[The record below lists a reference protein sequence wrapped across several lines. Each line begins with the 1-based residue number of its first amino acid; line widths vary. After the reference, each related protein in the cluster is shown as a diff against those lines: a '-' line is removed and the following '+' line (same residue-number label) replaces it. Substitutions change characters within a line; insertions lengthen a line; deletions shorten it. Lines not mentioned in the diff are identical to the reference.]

1 MEQMRISVIIACVN
15 GLPSIDECLTA
26 LDKERSGYDV
36 EIIVLNCCHDGT
48 VEHVTRK
55 FPSVRLLHFTRR
67 LGIPELRA
75 IGMDLATG
83 AIVSIIED
91 HCLVQPGWFGEILKA
106 HGKGYQAVGGT
117 VVNGSVERVIDWAV
131 FFCEYSAVM
140 PPVPYGRVPGITGNN
155 ASYRKELLDKADD
168 RVKRTCWEFF
178 LHEELRKSGVTFFSA
193 PSIMVSHKKEF
204 GLLYFIAQR
213 YYYSRSFAGM
223 RREQAKIPQRAL
235 YVACSPLLPA
245 LMLWRTTKQVLHK
258 KRHLGRFVQSL
269 PLLLIFM
276 ISYAAGEFV
285 GYLLGGGDSLLQV
298 E

>member
-155 ASYRKELLDKADD
+155 ASYRASP
-168 RVKRTCWEFF
+168 R
-178 LHEELRKSGVTFFSA
+178 FSTGPPTMA
-193 PSIMVSHKKEF
+193 
-204 GLLYFIAQR
+204 
-213 YYYSRSFAGM
+213 
-223 RREQAKIPQRAL
+223 
-235 YVACSPLLPA
+235 
-245 LMLWRTTKQVLHK
+245 
-258 KRHLGRFVQSL
+258 
-269 PLLLIFM
+269 
-276 ISYAAGEFV
+276 
-285 GYLLGGGDSLLQV
+285 
-298 E
+298 